1 MSTNLGVLQSLSRE
15 LEAAV
20 EAAGSAVVRIED
32 GTRLTASGTIW
43 TEDGIIVATSHGV
56 ERDEDLTIETASG
69 ERFNATVVG
78 RDPDSDIAVLKAEA
92 TGPKPLPQAKA
103 DEAKI
108 GALVLALG
116 RPGRAGLQATMGIIN
131 SVHTVRT
138 RAGEGS
144 LIHTDAV
151 FYPGFSGGALVN
163 TDGRFVGMVNV
174 GWGRGRGVSM
184 GAGLVQEA
192 VDALLQ
198 HGAIRR
204 GYLGITSQSA
214 RLPEGAAGSQTHGL
228 LVTSV
233 EPGSAAHEGNILLGD
248 TILNLN
254 DNPTTDPHDLRH
266 VLRSLREGEVV
277 TLTVLRGGAVQTL
290 SVTLGARS

>member
-1 MSTNLGVLQSLSRE
+1 MSTNQGVLQSLSRE
-15 LEAAV
+15 LEGAV
-20 EAAGSAVVRIED
+20 ESAGGAVVRIDD

-43 TEDGIIVATSHGV
+43 TEDGVIVATSHGV
-56 ERDEDLTIETASG
+56 ERDEDLAIETATG
-69 ERFNATVVG
+69 DRFPATVVG
-78 RDPDSDIAVLKAEA
+78 RDPDSDIAVLKADA
-92 TGPKPLPQAKA
+92 TGLKPLPQAGP

-131 SVHTVRT
+131 SVHSIRT
-138 RAGEGS
+138 RSGEGR

-163 TDGRFVGMVNV
+163 TEGRFVGMVNV

-198 HGAIRR
+198 HGSIKR
-204 GYLGITSQSA
+204 GYLGITSQPA
-214 RLPEGAAGSQTHGL
+214 GLPEGVHGDQAYGL

-233 EPGSAAHEGNILLGD
+233 EPGSAAHLGNVLLGD
-248 TILNLN
+248 TILALN
-254 DNPTTDPHDLRH
+254 EIPTSDPHDLRH
-266 VLRSLREGEVV
+266 ILRSLREGEVASI
-277 TLTVLRGGAVQTL
+277 TVLRGGVVQTL